1 MFDALKRLFSDLKAR
16 APEPTFALDDPR
28 LAVAAL
34 MCHVIAVDGV
44 VRPAERT
51 AMIATLADRY
61 GLTTAEAGQLAE
73 AAREAELET
82 AALKRFTA
90 GLARSLPI
98 EERRDIVSRAEIDA
112 YAGTGEPLDKA
123 GAYGI
128 QGVAAVFVSRL
139 EGSYSGVMGLPLHE
153 TAELLREAGLAIPRT
168 P

>member
-98 EERRDIVSRAEIDA
+98 DERRDIVAALWRLIFADGAVHEFEDNVVWRIADMLGVSAAERTAIRKRIEADLEESA
-112 YAGTGEPLDKA
+112 MRT
-123 GAYGI
+123 
-128 QGVAAVFVSRL
+128 AATV
-139 EGSYSGVMGLPLHE
+139 
-153 TAELLREAGLAIPRT
+153 EAR
-168 P
+168 